1 MSQNRYRAASAA
13 LYRYSNC
20 EAQMKKFTFPFVLT
34 LLFSIPAFAQTNDK
48 PVRAVTDPGVVTTRQ
63 TITPAGVQTI
73 FDGRVYGVAFGASPN
88 EIWALTA
95 SGRSAPTQLFKLDW
109 ANNRILSRRSM
120 AETPGLQGPELA
132 PGLQRIVVD
141 PVAKQPLIGGT
152 LTGAAAKDPKGK
164 TRLLTVGDE
173 ASKIIVD
180 ELGNF
185 IAGAIA
191 VAPRTNA
198 GGARLA
204 VVPLIYNNQ
213 LAVVDRKS
221 VV

>member
-1 MSQNRYRAASAA
+1 
-13 LYRYSNC
+13 
-20 EAQMKKFTFPFVLT
+20 MKKLALLFVLT
-34 LLFSIPAFAQTNDK
+34 LLFPVLSFSQTDDK

-63 TITPAGVQTI
+63 AITPAGVQTI
-73 FDGRVYGVAFGASPN
+73 FDGRVYGVAFGASSN

-95 SGRSAPTQLFKLDW
+95 RGRSASTQVFKLDW
-109 ANNRILSRRSM
+109 ANNKILSRLPI
-120 AETPGLQGPELA
+120 AENPGLQG
-132 PGLQRIVVD
+132 IVFD
-141 PVAKQPLIGGT
+141 HAAKQPLISGT
-152 LTGAAAKDPKGK
+152 LTGAAAKNPKGK

-173 ASKIIVD
+173 ASKIIAD

-191 VAPRTNA
+191 VAPRPNA
-198 GGARLA
+198 RGARLA